1 MNYKSLCLDILDLHY
16 AIRFAVIVSI
26 NSSKILAAESKHEV
40 TSLLTSKESELSIMQ
55 ALIRMAMKKTMEKRL
70 GKVIYTTTVYEK
82 LKVATISMYNYT
94 SRSNENNNKHNNNN
108 NKNGIV
114 KEEREVEEDKGN
126 EGQGSNDDDDLL
138 LMVSF
143 EKEADHDAII
153 TRKILPFLNKVG
165 KGLVMAG

>member
-1 MNYKSLCLDILDLHY
+1 MNYKSLCRDTLDLHY

-94 SRSNENNNKHNNNN
+94 SRSNENKNKHNNNN

-114 KEEREVEEDKGN
+114 KEEREDKGN
-126 EGQGSNDDDDLL
+126 EGQGSNDDDLL

>member
-94 SRSNENNNKHNNNN
+94 SRSKENNNKHNNNN
-108 NKNGIV
+108 NKNGIA
-114 KEEREVEEDKGN
+114 KEEREVEEKGN
-126 EGQGSNDDDDLL
+126 EGQGSNDDDLL

-153 TRKILPFLNKVG
+153 TRKILPFLNTVG
-165 KGLVMAG
+165 KGLVMAD